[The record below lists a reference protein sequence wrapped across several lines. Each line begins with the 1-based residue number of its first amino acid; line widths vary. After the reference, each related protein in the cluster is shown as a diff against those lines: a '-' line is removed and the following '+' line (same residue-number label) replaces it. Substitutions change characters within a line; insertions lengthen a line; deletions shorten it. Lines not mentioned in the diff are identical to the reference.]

1 MSVGTF
7 RKIEGGVDWCVE
19 HQSIRSATSWVCE
32 KNLAARIGGAPC
44 PTVPLYVLDGPG
56 PDVDRVDLLERKQAE
71 LSARL
76 DRHID
81 RSIFVEQRVTTLE
94 QSVGYLAG
102 AS

>member
-1 MSVGTF
+1 VSVGTF
-7 RKIEGGVDWCVE
+7 RKVEGGVDWCVE
-19 HQSIRSATSWVCE
+19 HQSVRSATSWVCE
-32 KNLAARIGGAPC
+32 KNLAAPIDAAC